1 MKKFILFAMLILAL
15 TAVLCGCGK
24 NETPYD
30 FDLKEYLTI
39 GEFPNVEID
48 KDKLQERL
56 EEEIATVTSEYS
68 TTVDVTDRAV
78 KDGDIVNID
87 YVGKIDGKEFEG
99 GSAKGSDLTI
109 GSNTFIAGF
118 EKGLIDK
125 KIGEEVTLN
134 LVFPEDYGKE
144 DLNGKDVVF
153 TVKINSIKEKTTP
166 DVSDKMIE
174 EKTDYATVKEFCDA
188 KSKEIAKELV
198 WEKYVSSAKVNKYPK
213 EETKVYYDQLIN
225 YYKQLAAY
233 NGVTLENMVATF
245 GGYKSVDDFFA
256 YALASAKSTVKEEMV
271 VYLTVREYNI
281 ELSEEEYKK
290 QGEELAKEYS
300 YENLKEY
307 EKANGR
313 AAIEVNVYTEILIE
327 KLLGEDEVKY
337 DMPETSVETEATE
350 PEADAE
356 DSAET
361 KDEPSETKDEPAET
375 NDKPAETKEEAAET
389 TGDAE
394 ETATAPDE
402 TVA

>member
-1 MKKFILFAMLILAL
+1 MKKLILFATLILAL
-15 TAVLCGCGK
+15 TICLCSCGK

-30 FDLKEYLTI
+30 FDLKEYLTL
-39 GEFPNVEID
+39 GEYPNVEID

-56 EEEIATVTSEYS
+56 EEEISNVTSEYS

-99 GSAKGSDLTI
+99 GSAEGSDLTI

-166 DVSDKMIE
+166 AVSDKMIE
-174 EKTDYATVKEFCDA
+174 EKTDYATVKEFCDE

-213 EETKVYYDQLIN
+213 EETKKYYDQLIN

-233 NGVTLENMVATF
+233 NGVTLETMVSSF
-245 GGYKSVDDFFA
+245 GGYESVDDFFA
-256 YALASAKSTVKEEMV
+256 YALSSAKSTVKEEMV
-271 VYLTVREYNI
+271 VYLTVREHNI

-290 QGEELAKEYS
+290 QGEELAKEYG

-307 EKANGR
+307 ENANGR
-313 AAIEVNVYTEILIE
+313 SAIEVNVYTDLLIE
-327 KLLGEDEVKY
+327 KLLGEDAVEY
-337 DMPETSVETEATE
+337 EMPETSVEEETST
-350 PEADAE
+350 PDDAE
-356 DSAET
+356 DNSAET
-361 KDEPSETKDEPAET
+361 SDEAAETKDEPAET
-375 NDKPAETKEEAAET
+375 KDESAET
-389 TGDAE
+389 TGDAQ
-394 ETATAPDE
+394 ETTAAPDE

>member
-1 MKKFILFAMLILAL
+1 MKKLILFVMLILAL
-15 TAVLCGCGK
+15 TVVLCSCGK

-68 TTVDVTDRAV
+68 TTVDVKDRAV

-87 YVGKIDGKEFEG
+87 YTGKIDGKEFEG

-174 EKTDYATVKEFCDA
+174 EKTDYATVKEFCDV
-188 KSKEIAKELV
+188 KSKEIAKELI

-213 EETKVYYDQLIN
+213 EETKNYYDQLIN

-233 NGVTLENMVATF
+233 NGVTLETMVATF

-256 YALASAKSTVKEEMV
+256 YALSSAKSTVKEEMV
-271 VYLTVREYNI
+271 VYLTVREHNI
-281 ELSEEEYKK
+281 ELSEEVYKK
-290 QGEELAKEYS
+290 QGEELAKEYG

-313 AAIEVNVYTEILIE
+313 SAIEVNVYTEILIE

-350 PEADAE
+350 PEKEADDAVE
-356 DSAET
+356 TKDASAET
-361 KDEPSETKDEPAET
+361 KDEPTETKDES
-375 NDKPAETKEEAAET
+375 AETKS
-389 TGDAE
+389 
-394 ETATAPDE
+394 DE
-402 TVA
+402 T